1 MKTLLALLLL
11 ALASTTACVTRD
23 QARADANAAYAAG
36 QAAALN
42 QLRNAQQPS
51 NADAPV
57 VTFNGM
63 VKNRLIPWTQEL
75 TLVRALVAAEYTGAI
90 DPFTITITR
99 EGKEIPVSPR
109 RLLNGNIDPY
119 LEPGDVV
126 TIR

>member
-1 MKTLLALLLL
+1 MSVPA
-11 ALASTTACVTRD
+11 
-23 QARADANAAYAAG
+23 QAVGIDVGGTN
-36 QAAALN
+36 L
-42 QLRNAQQPS
+42 
-51 NADAPV
+51 
-57 VTFNGM
+57 
-63 VKNRLIPWTQEL
+63 
-75 TLVRALVAAEYTGAI
+75 RALVAAEYTGAV